1 MLHHEHSR
9 VINLYHDSVTL
20 QSGGMLIIL
29 SLQGGSA
36 ATTDQIFLFF
46 VANILVTQLP
56 FCGNL

>member
-29 SLQGGSA
+29 SPRG
-36 ATTDQIFLFF
+36 IFLALKTDFM
-46 VANILVTQLP
+46 IIIRITQVL